1 MDNEYNKEAARRS
14 LLSFYNGMYGKK
26 NPAVH
31 R

>member
-1 MDNEYNKEAARRS
+1 MVKKQHGGGRKVASVIYND
-14 LLSFYNGMYGKK
+14 MYGKK